1 MSDGEILD
9 AGGKSGEVKKG
20 PASEF
25 QLGLKTWLGGK
36 AVRRGSEAKYKVTE
50 RGEEQW
56 AEK

>member
-1 MSDGEILD
+1 MSDGEILY
-9 AGGKSGEVKKG
+9 AGGKSGEVKKE

-36 AVRRGSEAKYKVTE
+36 AMRQGSEARYKVTE